1 MIQSPAVLIF
11 ALLVIVFCVSYLMV
25 SSAGAA
31 QKKRLQ
37 ENDSQIEPV
46 QCPKCQRWKALD
58 PVETQTSS
66 GQRTDS
72 ATGAYHPGTT
82 HFLTHSYKCA
92 FCGHRWQEEFESRVG

>member
-1 MIQSPAVLIF
+1 MIQSPVVLIF
-11 ALLVIVFCVSYLMV
+11 AVLVIVFGVSYLMTV
-25 SSAGAA
+25 ASGEA

-37 ENDSQIEPV
+37 EQDAQIEPV

-58 PVETQTSS
+58 PLETQTRS
-66 GQRTDS
+66 GQRVDS